1 MSKLISF
8 ALSFFSGDKKLYIA
22 LGLSLILLGY
32 FYLRLDSTKAKLEK
46 SQSDL
51 ALALEINRNNEA
63 KLKELTQ
70 IHKAE
75 LKAINEANTQKNE
88 VKESVQ
94 YVKEYIYKSN
104 ENNITK
110 LFNDVVDRLWDANS
124 TSSNQNRN
132 SKSYNSARVIN
143 TKPPWKANSKK
154 WTRYFKCL
162 FYAFLQIQTVWNSDK
177 QNKGAK

>member
-1 MSKLISF
+1 MINLLF
-8 ALSFFSGDKKLYIA
+8 GNAKLYIA
-22 LGLSLILLGY
+22 LVSMAILAGY

-75 LKAINEANTQKNE
+75 LKAINEANNQKNE
-88 VKESVQ
+88 VQKKVQ

-110 LFNDVVDRLWDANS
+110 LFNNVVDRLWDTNRA
-124 TSSNQNRN
+124 SSNQNRN
-132 SKSYNSARVIN
+132 SKS
-143 TKPPWKANSKK
+143 
-154 WTRYFKCL
+154 
-162 FYAFLQIQTVWNSDK
+162 
-177 QNKGAK
+177 

>member
-1 MSKLISF
+1 MINLLF
-8 ALSFFSGDKKLYIA
+8 GNAKLYIA
-22 LGLSLILLGY
+22 LVSMAILAGY

-46 SQSDL
+46 SRSDL

-75 LKAINEANTQKNE
+75 LKAINEANNQKNE
-88 VKESVQ
+88 VQKKVQ

-110 LFNDVVDRLWDANS
+110 LFNDVVDRLWDANR
-124 TSSNQNRN
+124 TSGNQNRN
-132 SKSYNSARVIN
+132 SKS
-143 TKPPWKANSKK
+143 
-154 WTRYFKCL
+154 
-162 FYAFLQIQTVWNSDK
+162 
-177 QNKGAK
+177 

>member
-1 MSKLISF
+1 MINLLF
-8 ALSFFSGDKKLYIA
+8 GNAKLYIA
-22 LGLSLILLGY
+22 LVSMAILAGY

-46 SQSDL
+46 SRSDL

-75 LKAINEANTQKNE
+75 LKAINEANNQKNE
-88 VKESVQ
+88 VQKKVQ

-110 LFNDVVDRLWDANS
+110 LFNDVVDRLWDANRAS
-124 TSSNQNRN
+124 GNQNRN
-132 SKSYNSARVIN
+132 SKS
-143 TKPPWKANSKK
+143 
-154 WTRYFKCL
+154 
-162 FYAFLQIQTVWNSDK
+162 
-177 QNKGAK
+177 

>member
-1 MSKLISF
+1 MINLLF
-8 ALSFFSGDKKLYIA
+8 GNAKLYIA
-22 LGLSLILLGY
+22 LALMAILTGY
-32 FYLRLDSTKAKLEK
+32 FYLRLDSTQAKLEK
-46 SQSDL
+46 RQNDL
-51 ALALEINRNNEA
+51 ALALEINKNNEA
-63 KLKELTQ
+63 RLKELTQ

-88 VKESVQ
+88 VKERIE

-132 SKSYNSARVIN
+132 SKSKNSARVIN
-143 TKPPWKANSKK
+143 TKPP
-154 WTRYFKCL
+154 
-162 FYAFLQIQTVWNSDK
+162 
-177 QNKGAK
+177 

>member
-32 FYLRLDSTKAKLEK
+32 FYLRLDSTKAELEK

-75 LKAINEANTQKNE
+75 LKAINEANNQKNQVQE
-88 VKESVQ
+88 RVQ

-110 LFNDVVDRLWDANS
+110 LFNDVVDRLWDDNCA
-124 TSSNQNRN
+124 SSNQNRN
-132 SKSYNSARVIN
+132 SKSENTTRATN
-143 TKPPWKANSKK
+143 TKPP
-154 WTRYFKCL
+154 
-162 FYAFLQIQTVWNSDK
+162 
-177 QNKGAK
+177 

>member
-1 MSKLISF
+1 MINLLF
-8 ALSFFSGDKKLYIA
+8 GNAKLYIA
-22 LGLSLILLGY
+22 LVLMAILAGY
-32 FYLRLDSTKAKLEK
+32 FYLRLDSTKAELEK

-75 LKAINEANTQKNE
+75 LKAINEANNQKNQVQE
-88 VKESVQ
+88 RVQ

-110 LFNDVVDRLWDANS
+110 LFNDVVDRLWDDNS
-124 TSSNQNRN
+124 TSGNQNRN
-132 SKSYNSARVIN
+132 SKSENTTRATNS
-143 TKPPWKANSKK
+143 KPP
-154 WTRYFKCL
+154 
-162 FYAFLQIQTVWNSDK
+162 
-177 QNKGAK
+177 

>member
-1 MSKLISF
+1 MINLLF
-8 ALSFFSGDKKLYIA
+8 GNAKLYIA
-22 LGLSLILLGY
+22 LVLMAILAGY

-75 LKAINEANTQKNE
+75 LKAINEANNQKNE
-88 VKESVQ
+88 VQKKVQ

-104 ENNITK
+104 ENNLTK
-110 LFNDVVDRLWDANS
+110 LFNDVVDRLWDANRA
-124 TSSNQNRN
+124 SSNQNRN
-132 SKSYNSARVIN
+132 SKSENTARVIN
-143 TKPPWKANSKK
+143 IKSP
-154 WTRYFKCL
+154 
-162 FYAFLQIQTVWNSDK
+162 
-177 QNKGAK
+177 

>member
-1 MSKLISF
+1 MINLLF
-8 ALSFFSGDKKLYIA
+8 GNAKLYIA
-22 LGLSLILLGY
+22 LVLMAILAGY

-70 IHKAE
+70 IHNAE
-75 LKAINEANTQKNE
+75 LKALNEANNQKNE
-88 VKESVQ
+88 VQKKVQ

-110 LFNDVVDRLWDANS
+110 LFNDVVDRLWDANRAS
-124 TSSNQNRN
+124 GNQNRN
-132 SKSYNSARVIN
+132 SKS
-143 TKPPWKANSKK
+143 
-154 WTRYFKCL
+154 
-162 FYAFLQIQTVWNSDK
+162 
-177 QNKGAK
+177 

>member
-1 MSKLISF
+1 MINLLF
-8 ALSFFSGDKKLYIA
+8 GNAKLYIA
-22 LGLSLILLGY
+22 LVSMAILAGY
-32 FYLRLDSTKAKLEK
+32 FYLRLDSTKAELEK

-75 LKAINEANTQKNE
+75 LKAINEANNQKNE
-88 VKESVQ
+88 VQKKVQ

-110 LFNDVVDRLWDANS
+110 LFNNVVDRLWDANS
-124 TSSNQNRN
+124 TSGNQNRN
-132 SKSYNSARVIN
+132 SKS
-143 TKPPWKANSKK
+143 
-154 WTRYFKCL
+154 
-162 FYAFLQIQTVWNSDK
+162 
-177 QNKGAK
+177 

>member
-1 MSKLISF
+1 MINLLF
-8 ALSFFSGDKKLYIA
+8 GNAKLYIA
-22 LGLSLILLGY
+22 LVLMAILAGY
-32 FYLRLDSTKAKLEK
+32 FYLRLDSTKAELEK

-75 LKAINEANTQKNE
+75 LKAINEANNQKNQ
-88 VKESVQ
+88 VQKKVQ

-110 LFNDVVDRLWDANS
+110 LFNDVVDRLWDANRA
-124 TSSNQNRN
+124 SSNKNRN
-132 SKSYNSARVIN
+132 SKS
-143 TKPPWKANSKK
+143 
-154 WTRYFKCL
+154 
-162 FYAFLQIQTVWNSDK
+162 
-177 QNKGAK
+177 

>member
-1 MSKLISF
+1 MINL
-8 ALSFFSGDKKLYIA
+8 LSGNAKLYIA
-22 LGLSLILLGY
+22 LVLMAILTGY

-75 LKAINEANTQKNE
+75 LKAINEANNQKNQVQE
-88 VKESVQ
+88 RVQ

-104 ENNITK
+104 ENNLTK
-110 LFNDVVDRLWDANS
+110 LFNDVVDRLWDANRA
-124 TSSNQNRN
+124 SSNQNRN
-132 SKSYNSARVIN
+132 SKSKNSARVIN
-143 TKPPWKANSKK
+143 TKPP
-154 WTRYFKCL
+154 
-162 FYAFLQIQTVWNSDK
+162 
-177 QNKGAK
+177 

>member
-1 MSKLISF
+1 MINLLF
-8 ALSFFSGDKKLYIA
+8 GNAKLYIA
-22 LGLSLILLGY
+22 LVSMAILAGY
-32 FYLRLDSTKAKLEK
+32 FYLRLDSTKAELEK

-75 LKAINEANTQKNE
+75 LKAINEANNQKNE
-88 VKESVQ
+88 VQKKVQ

-110 LFNDVVDRLWDANS
+110 LFNNVVDRLWDDNS
-124 TSSNQNRN
+124 TSSNKNRN
-132 SKSYNSARVIN
+132 SKS
-143 TKPPWKANSKK
+143 
-154 WTRYFKCL
+154 
-162 FYAFLQIQTVWNSDK
+162 
-177 QNKGAK
+177 

>member
-1 MSKLISF
+1 MSSI
-8 ALSFFSGDKKLYIA
+8 FSYILGDKKLYIA
-22 LGLSLILLGY
+22 LVLMTILAGY

-51 ALALEINRNNEA
+51 ALALEINKNNEA
-63 KLKELTQ
+63 RLKELTQ

-75 LKAINEANTQKNE
+75 LKAINEANNQKNE
-88 VKESVQ
+88 VKERIE

-132 SKSYNSARVIN
+132 SKSKNSARVTN
-143 TKPPWKANSKK
+143 TKPP
-154 WTRYFKCL
+154 
-162 FYAFLQIQTVWNSDK
+162 
-177 QNKGAK
+177 

>member
-1 MSKLISF
+1 MINLLF
-8 ALSFFSGDKKLYIA
+8 GNAKLYIA
-22 LGLSLILLGY
+22 LVLMAILAGY
-32 FYLRLDSTKAKLEK
+32 FYLRLDSTKAELEK

-75 LKAINEANTQKNE
+75 LKAINEANNQKNE
-88 VKESVQ
+88 VQKKVQ

-110 LFNDVVDRLWDANS
+110 LFNNVVDRLWDANRA
-124 TSSNQNRN
+124 SSNQNRN
-132 SKSYNSARVIN
+132 SKSENTTRATNS
-143 TKPPWKANSKK
+143 KPP
-154 WTRYFKCL
+154 
-162 FYAFLQIQTVWNSDK
+162 
-177 QNKGAK
+177 

>member
-75 LKAINEANTQKNE
+75 LKAINEANNQKNQVQE
-88 VKESVQ
+88 RVQ

-104 ENNITK
+104 ENNLTK

-132 SKSYNSARVIN
+132 SKSENTTRATN
-143 TKPPWKANSKK
+143 TKPH
-154 WTRYFKCL
+154 
-162 FYAFLQIQTVWNSDK
+162 
-177 QNKGAK
+177 